1 MIREHES
8 RRVSQ
13 LLFYGALLLL
23 AWLAYR
29 IVEPF
34 LVEIGWAVVLTI
46 CLDPLQA
53 RLRPRLGPT
62 RTALLLTLLV
72 LVLFILPVLFA
83 GFALVSEGQG
93 VVTQLRGELS
103 DKGGAAAWLHTAWEW
118 IRARVPWLPPED
130 EVIARVEA
138 SAGSV
143 AGFMASRA
151 GAVVKG
157 VAVLAFNLVITLGLL
172 FFLLRDSPAFA
183 AGLRRA
189 LPFGPEQNERLIG
202 LTEELVSASVTA
214 TLTISVV
221 QGLIGGVTFALL
233 GIQGAA
239 VWGLVMGV
247 LSFLPAVGATLVW
260 LPAAV
265 WLALSGSVTKGI
277 VLVAVGVGIM
287 GNVDNVVRPLLLS
300 GKARMNTL
308 VLLVSLLGG
317 VSAFGFIGIVLGPLV
332 AAIATAVFE
341 SYLEPLPA
349 EPPVEPALE
358 APAAV
363 EVVAVVRERDDL
375 SER

>member
-1 MIREHES
+1 MTLERES
-8 RRVSQ
+8 RRISM

-23 AWLAYR
+23 GWLAYR

-34 LVEIGWAVVLTI
+34 LVEIGWALVLAI

-62 RTALLLTLLV
+62 RTALLLTFLV
-72 LVLFILPVLFA
+72 LVLFVLPVLFA

-93 VVTQLRGELS
+93 VVTQLRAELS
-103 DKGGAAAWLHTAWEW
+103 DKGGTAAWLHTAWEW
-118 IRARVPWLPPED
+118 VRARVPWLPPED
-130 EVIARVEA
+130 EVIARLEA
-138 SAGSV
+138 SAGGV
-143 AGFMASRA
+143 AGYMASRA
-151 GAVVKG
+151 GALVKG
-157 VAVLAFNLVITLGLL
+157 VAVTAFNLVITLGLL
-172 FFLLRDSPAFA
+172 FFLLRDSTAFA

-189 LPFGPEQNERLIG
+189 LPFGSKQNERLIG

-214 TLTISVV
+214 TLAISVV
-221 QGLIGGVTFALL
+221 QGLVGGVTFALL

-239 VWGLVMGV
+239 VWGLVMGI
-247 LSFLPAVGATLVW
+247 LAFLPLVGATLVW

-277 VLVAVGVGIM
+277 VLLAVGAGIM
-287 GNVDNVVRPLLLS
+287 GSVDNVVRPLLLS

-341 SYLEPLPA
+341 SYLEPPVSA
-349 EPPVEPALE
+349 VEPAVSAVEPAVSAE
-358 APAAV
+358 APAPV
-363 EVVAVVRERDDL
+363 EGPP
-375 SER
+375 SPS